1 MYLFLIDK
9 FLIKKRV
16 YRTSLHNLKKTTT
29 VFRVVRSV
37 TALVVDLCISKFL
50 PGTANM
56 GLAAEL
62 ALLRRN
68 VFLVRPLLLGDT
80 PVTVYWTML
89 YNSCILLIYSFCDS
103 SHIVTKR
110 SILFEFRL
118 RLHYYHRIKLCYG
131 R

>member
-1 MYLFLIDK
+1 MYSFLINK

-68 VFLVRPLLLGDT
+68 VFLVRPL
-80 PVTVYWTML
+80 PVEDCTSSEQQNFKL
-89 YNSCILLIYSFCDS
+89 YDLQHSNVLQNRSFIS
-103 SHIVTKR
+103 TNQMFR
-110 SILFEFRL
+110 FED
-118 RLHYYHRIKLCYG
+118 
-131 R
+131 